1 MPGLVNLQL
10 RALCLIMRMQYTVDV
25 IDQSDFNYE
34 WLKKLW
40 IGSHMQIE
48 IFFLINDYYQ

>member
-1 MPGLVNLQL
+1 MPSLVNLQL
-10 RALCLIMRMQYTVDV
+10 SAFYSIMRMQYTVDV

-48 IFFLINDYYQ
+48 NFFLINDYYQ